1 MNDRALDRLFRRFRD
16 RHDGAAL
23 AAVFDATSRELFEVA
38 CHLIRDPVE
47 AEDLV
52 QATFLAAIRHSGDYD
67 GSSPLKGWLYG
78 ILWREGAKVRR
89 SAAHR
94 TDPHRLADVARHD
107 ARREPEPIEGLLAR
121 EVPAAVDRALEK
133 LPQRYR
139 EVLDPLIRE
148 GRPPEDIANALQR
161 SPGTVRSQIHRGM
174 ERLRRVL
181 PDDFV
186 PVSGVVGFSIRG
198 LAKVRGEVL
207 QAAGFSPAAAAGA
220 SVLALNATIGGL
232 VMSKGALI
240 AGAAAVS
247 VAAVAWFARDGSSAG
262 GRAPLEASA
271 PRADTVASTDSSKS
285 AASPAPLAEVDPAS
299 SRAGLEVSGGNS
311 AVPVSLQDEI
321 DRWLARFNEAPNDWR
336 HGWDVAGEIA
346 ELPPNRALAIMT
358 AVWPRLSV
366 PVREQALKPFVFG
379 SGHPHALKLLDLAAS
394 DASLSVQGRAFTYLK
409 AYAFQDFAQDYE
421 AYLAWAQTYR
431 DMPLA
436 DALTQN
442 ATRFVADLR
451 ALPPEQLAERIRTLE
466 RLDLD
471 TGKPLGVDLAAVM
484 REAGGLEALSIC
496 LEGEDT
502 EAKRRALEWS
512 KSMQADETWLRT
524 WVMPSIENPEGIDA
538 TIVDAG
544 FHALARPDCKWAEES
559 ILEHL
564 RRASTI
570 ERIDPGQASLETGG
584 GMDPSGAT
592 RAGAQPLAGTRSA
605 ASALAEIGDPAAIP
619 ALIEILVHDR
629 SGRMNYD
636 VGYFGLAKLTGV
648 KWQESCDGA
657 WWLDWWEKNLRRLP
671 PEVQAIPI
679 RR

>member
-89 SAAHR
+89 SAAQR
-94 TDPHRLADVARHD
+94 ADPHRLADVARHEV
-107 ARREPEPIEGLLAR
+107 RREPEPIEGLLAL

-133 LPQRYR
+133 LPARYR

-148 GRPPEDIANALQR
+148 GRPPEDIASALHR

-186 PVSGVVGFSIRG
+186 PVSGLVGFSIRG
-198 LAKVRGEVL
+198 LSKVRGEVL

-220 SVLALNATIGGL
+220 SALALNATIGGL

-240 AGAAAVS
+240 AGAAALS
-247 VAAVAWFARDGSSAG
+247 VAAVAWFGYDRSGSGEEA
-262 GRAPLEASA
+262 ALASA
-271 PRADTVASTDSSKS
+271 PRVAEVAAGAAEPRS
-285 AASPAPLAEVDPAS
+285 AATLDESSSAS
-299 SRAGLEVSGGNS
+299 LRAQIDVSGAAP
-311 AVPVSLQDEI
+311 AVPVSLQEEI
-321 DRWLARFNEAPNDWR
+321 DRWLARFNEAPEDWR
-336 HGWDVAGEIA
+336 HGWSVAQEIA
-346 ELPPNRALAIMT
+346 KLPPDRALAIMT
-358 AVWPRLSV
+358 AVWPHLSV

-379 SGHPHALKLLDLAAS
+379 SGHVHALKLLDLAAK

-409 AYAFQDFAQDYE
+409 AYAFQDFANDYE
-421 AYLAWAQTYR
+421 GYLAWAQTYR

-442 ATRFVADLR
+442 ARRFVADLR
-451 ALPPEQLAERIRTLE
+451 ALPPAELAERIRTLE
-466 RLDLD
+466 NLDLD
-471 TGKPLGVDLAAVM
+471 TGDPLGVDLAAVM
-484 REAGGLEALSIC
+484 REAGGLEAISTC
-496 LEGEDT
+496 LEGEDV
-502 EAKRRALEWS
+502 EAKRRALDWS
-512 KSMQADETWLRT
+512 KTIKADETWLRT
-524 WVMPSIENPEGIDA
+524 WVLPAIQDADGTDPEV
-538 TIVDAG
+538 VDAS
-544 FHALARPDCKWAEES
+544 FRALARPDCKWAAES

-564 RRASTI
+564 RRASTV
-570 ERIDPGQASLETGG
+570 EEVDPALLPPEASTGARPG
-584 GMDPSGAT
+584 TM
-592 RAGAQPLAGTRSA
+592 AGTGARPPAGTSSA

-636 VGYFGLAKLTGV
+636 VGYFGLSKLTGV
-648 KWQESCDGA
+648 TWQERYDGA
-657 WWLDWWEKNLRRLP
+657 WWLDWWEKNARRLP
-671 PEVQAIPI
+671 PEVQAISI

>member
-52 QATFLAAIRHSGDYD
+52 QATFLAAIRHARDYD

-94 TDPHRLADVARHD
+94 ADPQRLAEVARND
-107 ARREPEPIEGLLAR
+107 SRRQPEPIEGLLAL

-148 GRPPEDIANALQR
+148 GRPPEDIASALHR

-181 PDDFV
+181 PDDIV
-186 PVSGVVGFSIRG
+186 PISGLVGFSIRG
-198 LAKVRGEVL
+198 LSKVRGEVL

-220 SVLALNATIGGL
+220 SALALNATIGGL

-247 VAAVAWFARDGSSAG
+247 FAAVAWFAYDGAEAG
-262 GRAPLEASA
+262 KESL
-271 PRADTVASTDSSKS
+271 V
-285 AASPAPLAEVDPAS
+285 AASGTRAEPVAAAGSPQVAETSAQLAS
-299 SRAGLEVSGGNS
+299 SDLAGSRAQLGASG
-311 AVPVSLQDEI
+311 APPVVPVSLQEEI
-321 DRWLARFNEAPNDWR
+321 DRWLARFNEAPEDWR
-336 HGWDVAGEIA
+336 HGWSVAEEIA
-346 ELPPNRALAIMT
+346 KLPPDRALAIMT

-379 SGHPHALKLLDLAAS
+379 SGHVHALKLLDLAAT
-394 DASLSVQGRAFTYLK
+394 DASLSVQDRAFTYLK
-409 AYAFQDFAQDYE
+409 AYAFQDFASDYE
-421 AYLAWAQTYR
+421 AYLSWAQTYR

-436 DALTQN
+436 DALRQN
-442 ATRFVADLR
+442 ATQFVADLR
-451 ALPPEQLAERIRTLE
+451 ALSPAELADRIRTLD

-471 TGKPLGVDLAAVM
+471 AGGPVGVDLAAVM
-484 REAGGLEALSIC
+484 RDAGGLQALSTC
-496 LEGEDT
+496 LEGEDP
-502 EAKRRALEWS
+502 EAKRRALDWS
-512 KSMQADETWLRT
+512 KTMQADETWLRT
-524 WVMPSIENPEGIDA
+524 WVMPSIQTAGETDPAVLDA
-538 TIVDAG
+538 S
-544 FHALARPDCKWAEES
+544 FRALARPDCKWAESE

-564 RRASTI
+564 RRASAI
-570 ERIDPGQASLETGG
+570 EKVDPTQASPETIG
-584 GMDPSGAT
+584 
-592 RAGAQPLAGTRSA
+592 GAQPLAGTHSA

-648 KWQESCDGA
+648 KWQESYDGA
-657 WWLDWWEKNLRRLP
+657 WWLDWWEKNARRLP